1 MLPQRIRRTA
11 AGLTLPRTDGR
22 SRRSRRFRDLCEA
35 FERELGGN
43 LNAVDQNLVRQ
54 AANMVLASEN
64 FQLDVI
70 NGADVNPDALVRVSS
85 EARRIL
91 GMLRAKATKAK
102 PSGDAALKEYL
113 ARNYPRNAEASD

>member
-1 MLPQRIRRTA
+1 
-11 AGLTLPRTDGR
+11 
-22 SRRSRRFRDLCEA
+22 LCEA